1 MNFSELMEFNK
12 DFFGDETWIIE
23 VFIIVLLTGFINF
36 IQKRSHHKILSKL
49 KKTKTFWDD
58 TSVILDPFGGIVKV
72 LSHAS
77 LS

>member
-36 IQKRSHHKILSKL
+36 IQKYCLTRLPFTHRTMIIILNHAKNISL
-49 KKTKTFWDD
+49 
-58 TSVILDPFGGIVKV
+58 VI
-72 LSHAS
+72 
-77 LS
+77 

>member
-49 KKTKTFWDD
+49 KKDKNF
-58 TSVILDPFGGIVKV
+58 LG
-72 LSHAS
+72 
-77 LS
+77 